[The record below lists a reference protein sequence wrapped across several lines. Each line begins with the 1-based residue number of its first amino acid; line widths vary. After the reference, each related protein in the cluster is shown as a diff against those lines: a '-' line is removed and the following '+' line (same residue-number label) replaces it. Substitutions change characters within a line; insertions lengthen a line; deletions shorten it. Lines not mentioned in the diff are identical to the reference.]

1 MATLSENIT
10 RAIQDL
16 DSIRDAIINTGMPMP
31 ETENVD
37 NYADW
42 IAMMKPDFQLKV
54 NMSGTEIPAEGGS
67 VTITI
72 TSNTDWIIK
81 YTGNDRFTFSAM
93 EGRGDAVITVSAP
106 VNYGEG
112 TSILGTVSCPY
123 DSSLT
128 VLIGVSQDQ
137 LIETLSVNP
146 TSITLRNMIGDSADV
161 RVTSNTRWNAIV
173 SGPFNIDRNN
183 GTGNGT
189 ITISAA
195 AGNDANGTLTITTQ
209 YQHAEATVTIIQR
222 Q

>member
-1 MATLSENIT
+1 MATLSQNIT

-16 DSIRDAIINTGMPMP
+16 NDIRDAIINTGMPMP

-54 NMSGTEIPAEGGS
+54 NMSGTKIPPEGGS

-81 YTGNDRFTFSAM
+81 YTGSDRFTFSAM
-93 EGRGDAVITVSAP
+93 EGRGDAIVTVSAP
-106 VNYGEG
+106 VNYGNG
-112 TSILGTVSCPY
+112 TSILGTVSCPH

-137 LIETLSVNP
+137 LIETISVNP
-146 TSITLRNMIGDSADV
+146 TSITLRNMIGDSKDV

-173 SGPFNIDRNN
+173 SGPFNIDRSN

-209 YQHAEATVTIIQR
+209 YQHVEATVSIIQR